1 MIKKQYIQPAAK
13 VVRIQTDYALL
24 LAMSNVETQGLG
36 EEDLVYDPENEE
48 EEDAEYAW

>member
-48 EEDAEYAW
+48 EDAEYAW